1 MSGFLV
7 VAVWIVLLTG
17 AGSFVTWPLAR
28 GAGLSRATAIA
39 AGWLTGQLALGFTA
53 RLLSWMDLAWTPF
66 RLLAGVLL
74 LSAVGGVMARRV
86 ATAAAAPLPA
96 GQRRPGTWVGIAL
109 IIALV
114 LATLSVTIRQVRSPL
129 WSNDAIAIWAMKAK
143 VFAAEAGVDSASLAD
158 PGYDFSHPEY
168 PLLWPVTMAAPMV
181 GRDFDDLALTL
192 FAPFFTLLLLA
203 ALLGELR
210 RHGLDPPEVA
220 AMGLLFLSFEGLLG
234 PFHVGLAELPLAVA
248 MLVTGVAVA
257 RLREHGDA
265 AAAPLLAI
273 ALCAAVLLKN
283 EGMVLPLAAAV
294 ILFWPGK
301 RPAMRLLAGAL
312 APPVLLLAASLLSRW
327 MAGFSLHGDLQL
339 RWLGPVEL
347 VTRLGTVA
355 QFTFEHLIRPHA
367 LVAVVLVVVL
377 FLGLRSG
384 GNPGALGAFLLLVVL
399 AYLPAYL
406 WTRRYLTWHLE
417 TTLTR
422 IAAPLG
428 ALLLLLAGGQL
439 AAWLRELRPS
449 SSTKWAARSGG

>member
-7 VAVWIVLLTG
+7 VAVWIVVLTG

-28 GAGLSRATAIA
+28 SAGLSRATAIA
-39 AGWLTGQLALGFTA
+39 AGWLTGQLALGCTA
-53 RLLSWMDLAWTPF
+53 WALSWIGLAWTPF
-66 RLLAGVLL
+66 RLLAGALL
-74 LSAVGGVMARRV
+74 LSAAGGVLALRV
-86 ATAAAAPLPA
+86 SPAAAAPPPA
-96 GQRRPGTWVGIAL
+96 RLRRPATWVGIVLTVAL
-109 IIALV
+109 I

-129 WSNDAIAIWAMKAK
+129 WSNDAIAVWALKAK
-143 VFAAEAGVDSASLAD
+143 LLAAAAGIDPGSLAD

-181 GRDFDDLALTL
+181 GRDFDDFALTL

-210 RHGLDPPEVA
+210 RHGLDPPEATAV
-220 AMGLLFLSFEGLLG
+220 GLIFLSFEGLLG

-248 MLVTGVAVA
+248 MLVAGVALA
-257 RLREHGDA
+257 RLREQCNPG
-265 AAAPLLAI
+265 AAPLLAI

-283 EGMVLPLAAAV
+283 EGLVLPVAAAV

-301 RPAMRLLAGAL
+301 RPSMRLLAGAL
-312 APPVLLLAASLLSRW
+312 APPILLLAASLLWRR
-327 MAGFSLHGDLQL
+327 MAGFALHGDLQL

-347 VTRLGTVA
+347 ATRMGTVA

-367 LVAVVLVVVL
+367 LVAVVLVVL
-377 FLGLRSG
+377 LYLGMRSG

-406 WTRRYLTWHLE
+406 WTGRNLTWHLE

-428 ALLLLLAGGQL
+428 ILLLLLVGGQL

-449 SSTKWAARSGG
+449 SSVGPVR